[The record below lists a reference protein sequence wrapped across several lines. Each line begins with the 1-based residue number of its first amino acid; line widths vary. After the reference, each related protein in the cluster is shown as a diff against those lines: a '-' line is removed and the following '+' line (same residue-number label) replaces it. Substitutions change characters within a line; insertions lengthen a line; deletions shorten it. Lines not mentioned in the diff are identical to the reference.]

1 MGNPSKVERKTKA
14 IMFTDIAGYTQA
26 MSESEQKALEMLRKK
41 RTIIKSLIDNHNG
54 KYVKE
59 IGDGTLSYFESG
71 YNASSCAKE
80 LQKQVK
86 LENLDV
92 RVGIHIGD
100 IVFDNNDV
108 YGDGVNVASRLESL
122 APAGGVLISKNV
134 YDELLNKD
142 DFDGVPLGLQSLKG
156 VGRLVEVYAIKD
168 EYVVMPKIGDYKLTE
183 VEKHKDEEVPSI
195 AIIPFKN
202 KGAEEDI
209 FYAYGISAD
218 LISDCSGAGLI
229 RVASLNNIE
238 KIENYESLQAEDL
251 AYKLDVR
258 YTAEGTLWKM
268 GDMFQLSIE
277 LYDTKDKKVVWSDR
291 WQEKWDN
298 LPNIKINLSDGLL
311 KALDTK
317 QKVEKK
323 IDTANPEAYEFYLK
337 AKHKYDK
344 RENTDDIEIV
354 RKFLNKAIQL
364 DDNLIIAQTLIG
376 TTYLDSQQLEK
387 ALLFFKSALKISKKN
402 NDKRGLADSL
412 YNIGCYHF
420 QIGDNEIASSNLNDA
435 LDIYTELDDKNGIGK
450 VFIMYGSLY
459 WSKDDLE
466 TAVKYDKKS
475 LKLFEELGDLKGV
488 AINLVGIGIYYSDTM
503 NDPKKALSYYNKAL
517 KILEENRFISSLP
530 YCLAC
535 ISSSYFSIGDFDI
548 AMKYSNRVIKI
559 EEGLGN
565 IFYTTTS
572 ISLMA
577 KIYSISGDYVKSLQ
591 LYKKL
596 LDLFEKLDDQNGI
609 AYSMTKLGISY
620 YYSNKY
626 QEAIDSLKSSLVFN
640 KAKEIDQNEIVLEAT
655 TFLFLSYKN
664 FENDYDKSLIYSL
677 IKKREN
683 NNFEI
688 SYQLFRLLEENTF
701 LNSAYNQIQNKLD
714 AMEDELKE
722 KFLNY
727 PIPKK
732 ILEEWNK
739 INN

>member
-1 MGNPSKVERKTKA
+1 MGNPSKLERKTKA

-41 RTIIKSLIDNHNG
+41 RTIIKTLIDNHNG

-86 LENLDV
+86 SENLDV

-183 VEKHKDEEVPSI
+183 VEKHNDEEVPSI

-218 LISDCSGAGLI
+218 LISDCSSAGLI
-229 RVASLNNIE
+229 RVAGLNDIE
-238 KIENYESLQAEDL
+238 KIDYANLKYEEISKDL
-251 AYKLDVR
+251 SVR
-258 YTAEGTLWKM
+258 YVSTGTLWKM
-268 GDMFQLSIE
+268 GNMFQLSIE
-277 LYDTKDKKVVWSDR
+277 LYDTKEKKVVWSDR
-291 WQEKWDN
+291 WQEQWDN
-298 LPNIKINLSDGLL
+298 LSSLKSNLSDGIL
-311 KALDTK
+311 KSLDIMPEVK
-317 QKVEKK
+317 QASN
-323 IDTANPEAYEFYLK
+323 ITNPEAYEFYLK

-354 RKFLNKAIQL
+354 RRFLNKAIQL
-364 DDNLIIAQTLIG
+364 DDNLIIAQTLMG

-459 WSKDDLE
+459 WRKDDLE

-488 AINLVGIGIYYSDTM
+488 GINLVGIGIYHSSTTKDH
-503 NDPKKALSYYNKAL
+503 KKALGYYDKAL
-517 KILEENRFISSLP
+517 KIFEENGFVSNLP
-530 YCLAC
+530 YCLIC
-535 ISSSYFSIGDFDI
+535 ISQAYSAIGDFDI
-548 AMKYSNRVIKI
+548 AMKYLNRVIII
-559 EEGLGN
+559 EEELGN
-565 IFYTTTS
+565 DFYTKRS

-577 KIYSISGDYVKSLQ
+577 QIYSIIGDHVKSLQ

-596 LDLFEKLDDQNGI
+596 LSLFEKSDNQNGI

-626 QEAIDSLKSSLVFN
+626 QEAIDSLKTSLVIN
-640 KAKEIDQNEIVLEAT
+640 KEKEIDQNEIVLEAT

-664 FENDYDKSLIYSL
+664 FEKDYDKSLIYSL
-677 IKKREN
+677 IKKIEN

-688 SYQLFRLLEENTF
+688 SYQLFKLLEENTF
-701 LNSAYNQIQNKLD
+701 LNSAYNQIQEKLD

-727 PIPKK
+727 PIPKQ

>member
-1 MGNPSKVERKTKA
+1 MLNPSKVERKTKA

-41 RTIIKSLIDNHNG
+41 RTIIKTLIDNHNG

-168 EYVVMPKIGDYKLTE
+168 EYLVIPKTGDYKLTE
-183 VEKHKDEEVPSI
+183 VEKHNDDEVPSI

-229 RVASLNNIE
+229 RVAGLNDIE
-238 KIENYESLQAEDL
+238 KIDYANLKYEEISKDL
-251 AYKLDVR
+251 SVR
-258 YTAEGTLWKM
+258 YVSTGTLWKM
-268 GDMFQLSIE
+268 GNMFQLSIE
-277 LYDTKDKKVVWSDR
+277 LYDTKEKKVVWSDR
-291 WQEKWDN
+291 WQEQWDN
-298 LPNIKINLSDGLL
+298 LSSLKSNLSDGIL
-311 KALDTK
+311 KSLDIMPEVK
-317 QKVEKK
+317 QTSN
-323 IDTANPEAYEFYLK
+323 ITNPEAYEFYLK

-354 RKFLNKAIQL
+354 RGFLNKAIQL

-387 ALLFFKSALKISKKN
+387 ALLFFKSALKIAKNN

-420 QIGDNEIASSNLNDA
+420 QIGDIEIASSNLKEA
-435 LDIYTELDDKNGIGK
+435 LDIYTQLDDKNGIGK

-459 WSKDDLE
+459 WSKNDLE

-488 AINLVGIGIYYSDTM
+488 AINLVGIGIYHSSIMKD
-503 NDPKKALSYYNKAL
+503 NKKALGYYNKAL
-517 KILEENRFISSLP
+517 KIFEENGFISNLP
-530 YCLAC
+530 YCLNC
-535 ISSSYFSIGDFDI
+535 ISNSYYVIGDFDI
-548 AMKYSNRVIKI
+548 AIKYLNRVIKI
-559 EEGLGN
+559 EEELGN
-565 IFYTTTS
+565 DFYTKNS
-572 ISLMA
+572 ITLMA
-577 KIYSISGDYVKSLQ
+577 QIYNIIGDHVKSLK

-596 LDLFEKLDDQNGI
+596 LNLFEKCDDKNGI

-626 QEAIDSLKSSLVFN
+626 QEAIDSLKSSLVIS
-640 KAKEIDQNEIVLEAT
+640 KEIDQKEIVLEAT
-655 TFLFLSYKN
+655 TFLSLSYMY
-664 FENDYDKSLIYSL
+664 FEKDYDKSLIYSL
-677 IKKREN
+677 IKKTEN
-683 NNFEI
+683 INFEI
-688 SYQLFRLLEENTF
+688 SYQLFKLLEENTF
-701 LNSAYNQIQNKLD
+701 LNSAYNQIQEKLD

-727 PIPKK
+727 PIPKQ
-732 ILEEWNK
+732 ILEEWNE